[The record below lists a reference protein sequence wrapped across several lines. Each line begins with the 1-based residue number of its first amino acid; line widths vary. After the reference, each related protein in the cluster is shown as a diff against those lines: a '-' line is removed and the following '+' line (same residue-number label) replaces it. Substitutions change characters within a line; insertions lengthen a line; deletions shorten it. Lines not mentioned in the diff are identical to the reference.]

1 MTRNAMTVAAHAGTV
16 FSVLADPRAYDHLL
30 PGARRVRR
38 FDADWPQPGSAVH
51 QTLGIGPLGLPEA
64 VEVVEVDEP
73 HVLRLRARLV
83 ALCIHRLDF
92 TLRTEDGGT
101 YVKVEAWPVSG
112 PTAKLWNPL
121 LDHLTWTRNEDMLRR
136 LRGMVER
143 RRQPLG
149 V

>member
-1 MTRNAMTVAAHAGTV
+1 MTVAAPAGTV

-38 FDADWPQPGSAVH
+38 FDPDWPQPGSALH
-51 QTLGIGPLGLPEA
+51 QTLGIGPVGVPEA
-64 VEVVEVDEP
+64 VEVVEMEEP
-73 HVLRLRARLV
+73 HALRLRARLV
-83 ALCIHRLDF
+83 ALCVHRLDF
-92 TLRTEDGGT
+92 TLRTEEGGT

-121 LDHLTWTRNEDMLRR
+121 LDQLVWARNEDLLRR